1 LPSAGAARFPTR
13 IRAALFLVWL
23 GAFVAAAKGRRNLSI
38 VIGLAA
44 LILSLA
50 MFRYHVGDNIT
61 LSL

>member
-1 LPSAGAARFPTR
+1 MM
-13 IRAALFLVWL
+13 AALFIVWL

-44 LILSLA
+44 PILSLA
-50 MFRYHVGDNIT
+50 MFRFHVSDNIT